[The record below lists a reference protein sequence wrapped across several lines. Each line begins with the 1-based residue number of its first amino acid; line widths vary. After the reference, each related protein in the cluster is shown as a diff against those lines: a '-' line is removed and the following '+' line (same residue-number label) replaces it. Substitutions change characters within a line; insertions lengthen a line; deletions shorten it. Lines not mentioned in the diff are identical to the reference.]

1 MNYGQYYY
9 HYVPSYDDVYRLLPD
24 APIIDDIQKA
34 INGEYQAIVCYEQLA
49 RIAPAREERNIILE
63 IRNDERRH
71 LEEFSKIYAKLSGR
85 QPTYA
90 NPKQC
95 PDHYVTALEWA
106 FKDEQETV
114 DFYLDIADKA
124 KDPFIKERFRRAAA
138 DEQNHAVWFLSFL
151 QKIRR

>member
-1 MNYGQYYY
+1 MNYGPYYY
-9 HYVPSYDDVYRLLPD
+9 QYVPNDVYRLLPD
-24 APIIDDIQKA
+24 TPIIDDIQKA
-34 INGEYQAIVCYEQLA
+34 VNGEYRAIACYEKVA
-49 RIAPAREERNIILE
+49 RMAPTREERNKILE

-90 NPKQC
+90 NPQQC
-95 PDHYVTALEWA
+95 PDHYVNALEWA
-106 FKDEQETV
+106 FQDEQETV